1 MEDDADQAVVRRHVV
16 RREESKQTNIL
27 LFMLL
32 LLFLCMIALAV
43 ALCRMERVERTLDTM
58 TVLMHRPTTTP
69 IQVPVVQGPMMRGG
83 NSPYLSPPFSPPDAY
98 YTRSYYHPR

>member
-1 MEDDADQAVVRRHVV
+1 MEEDADQVVLRRHAV

-58 TVLMHRPTTTP
+58 TVLMHRPAP
-69 IQVPVVQGPMMRGG
+69 QPVMPVMRGG
-83 NSPYLSPPFSPPDAY
+83 HYASPDTY
-98 YTRSYYHPR
+98 YTRSYYHPRF

>member
-1 MEDDADQAVVRRHVV
+1 MEDDADQVVLRRHAV

-58 TVLMHRPTTTP
+58 TVLMHRPMAQP
-69 IQVPVVQGPMMRGG
+69 MPPPVMPVLRGG
-83 NSPYLSPPFSPPDAY
+83 GPDTY
-98 YTRSYYHPR
+98 YTRSYYHPRF

>member
-1 MEDDADQAVVRRHVV
+1 ME
-16 RREESKQTNIL
+16 EEQPVQCVIQQPEASRQTNIL

-58 TVLMHRPTTTP
+58 TVLMHRAP
-69 IQVPVVQGPMMRGG
+69 QVAPAPVLSGG
-83 NSPYLSPPFSPPDAY
+83 TY
-98 YTRSYYHPR
+98 YTRRYYQPRYY